1 MAHHQPEVDDPFDD
15 EAGDDVIVQREWNRA
30 ENDIRKVSQWGEQ
43 EYSLSKPVKL
53 DRPLVTVMC

>member
-15 EAGDDVIVQREWNRA
+15 EAEDDVIVQREWNRA

-43 EYSLSKPVKL
+43 KSQF
-53 DRPLVTVMC
+53 